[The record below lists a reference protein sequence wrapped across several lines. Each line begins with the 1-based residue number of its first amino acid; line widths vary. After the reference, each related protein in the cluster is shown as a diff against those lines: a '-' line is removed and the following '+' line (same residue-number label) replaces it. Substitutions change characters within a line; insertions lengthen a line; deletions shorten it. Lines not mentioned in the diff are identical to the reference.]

1 MKLNH
6 MIPNSYYQFTD
17 AVNLYYQFTDA
28 VSSCFPCIE
37 IVGVTITLLLARH
50 YEPIAM
56 L

>member
-1 MKLNH
+1 
-6 MIPNSYYQFTD
+6 MIPNSYYQFTG
-17 AVNLYYQFTDA
+17 AANSYYQFTDA

-37 IVGVTITLLLARH
+37 IVGVTITILIARN